1 MKIRPCT
8 CRLSNILLLASASSA
23 SALQPPSLHLVV
35 LRPATQF
42 LRRTVPLSA
51 TLRWAEQDGLQL
63 EEGSHEEE
71 HSATLGASNP
81 YAVTAGSIPYSP
93 APVLRATIAAGLAF
107 TVTVTLKSLMP
118 HMRTLGALYSGAA
131 LASPLMTAATTA
143 TLKGI
148 VSDVFAQLAVERR
161 NKLDV
166 VRTACFVAFNFIYLG
181 LFNSWK
187 YGTLYAALFGKAATV
202 GAITCKVCARD
213 IPIARMPAAKPPRD
227 SLP

>member
-1 MKIRPCT
+1 M
-8 CRLSNILLLASASSA
+8 SADQHSA
-23 SALQPPSLHLVV
+23 ARVRFICKRAAAPPSLHIVV

-71 HSATLGASNP
+71 HSATLGVSNP

-131 LASPLMTAATTA
+131 LASPLMTAAMTA

-166 VRTACFVAFNFIYLG
+166 VRTACFVAFNFIS
-181 LFNSWK
+181 FSS
-187 YGTLYAALFGKAATV
+187 
-202 GAITCKVCARD
+202 
-213 IPIARMPAAKPPRD
+213 D
-227 SLP
+227 SLTRGNMEPCTRRSLARPPPSAPSPARCVRAISLLRACPQQSLPVTAYRDHR